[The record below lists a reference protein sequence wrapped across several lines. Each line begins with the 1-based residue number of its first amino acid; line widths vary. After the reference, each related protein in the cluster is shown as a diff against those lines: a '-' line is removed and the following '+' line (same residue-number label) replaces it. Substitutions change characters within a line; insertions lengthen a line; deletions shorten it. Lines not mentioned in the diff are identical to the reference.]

1 MSLYH
6 VAKAD
11 GTRIGPFDVETLNA
25 MLAKGELDTTCLVWA
40 KGMAEW
46 APITTVTTGEAGAP
60 PETPEPPASAT
71 PAVPMPAVPTATAP
85 DAAAADAEKWG
96 LFSSFRSAVTA
107 RYMPFFKGRA
117 SRAEYWWFFLA
128 NFLIGITIGWLPY
141 VGDIVTAVL
150 MVPGVAL
157 TVRRLHDTGR
167 SGKYIFFSLIPLV
180 GFIIIF
186 VFMLLPSGPA
196 NKWGEGPESPRR

>member
-46 APITTVTTGEAGAP
+46 APITTVATGETGAP
-60 PETPEPPASAT
+60 NAAPAA
-71 PAVPMPAVPTATAP
+71 PAPMAPVP
-85 DAAAADAEKWG
+85 AAAPAAPAETESWG
-96 LFSSFRSAVTA
+96 FFSSFRSVVTA

-117 SRAEYWWFFLA
+117 SRSEYWWFFLV
-128 NFLIGITIGWLPY
+128 NFLISITIGWLPFI
-141 VGDIVTAVL
+141 GNIVTAVL
-150 MVPGVAL
+150 MVPGIAL

-167 SGKYIFFSLIPLV
+167 TGKYIFLSLIPLV